1 MYHTY
6 ILYSKR
12 LDRYYVGHTGDLPNR
27 LKAHNQGLARST
39 KGGIPWELVYKE
51 SYLTR
56 SEAMRRE
63 YVIEKWKSRKL
74 IEELINRM
82 TGK

>member
-12 LDRYYVGHTGDLPNR
+12 LDRYYTGHSGDLSIR
-27 LKAHNQGLARST
+27 TKKHNQGLTRST
-39 KGGIPWELVYKE
+39 KGGVPWELVYTE
-51 SYLTR
+51 CFSSR

-63 YVIEKWKSRKL
+63 YVIKKWKSRKL
-74 IEELINRM
+74 IEELIDGLNSN
-82 TGK
+82 